1 MTTTGIET
9 VEHGGVAYA
18 LIIRS
23 DATSDAK
30 YNFLTGPANALQL
43 GMNFYKGGE
52 VVKAHYHLER
62 KIESTSIVQEFILIG
77 AGRALLRLY
86 DVADQSEF
94 TARQLERGDMVLL
107 LAGGHSLD
115 IQDDTKIVELKL
127 GPYDGKSKDKVVF
140 GA

>member
-9 VEHGGVAYA
+9 VEHQGTAYA

-30 YNFLTGPANALQL
+30 YNFLTPPANALQL

-62 KIESTSIVQEFILIG
+62 KFENRSVVQEFLLVG

-86 DVADQSEF
+86 DIENQVEF
-94 TARQLERGDMVLL
+94 TSRQLESGDMVLL
-107 LAGGHSLD
+107 LAGGHALD

-127 GPYDGKSKDKVVF
+127 GPYDGKVKDKVVF